1 MGEERGMERKK
12 GASRRS
18 REGWYNTCSV
28 RFHPS
33 HRRRQSSARP
43 VRYLIRSR
51 LSSADSITRIH
62 VTLPRGAFAQEKK
75 RKEKKGDGKG
85 DKKRVRAF

>member
-1 MGEERGMERKK
+1 MHNGGGRNGKK

-18 REGWYNTCSV
+18 RKMVYTCSFV

-33 HRRRQSSARP
+33 HRRRQSNARP

-51 LSSADSITRIH
+51 LSSIDSITRIH
-62 VTLPRGAFAQEKK
+62 VTLPRKKEEEK
-75 RKEKKGDGKG
+75 EEEGEGGKG
-85 DKKRVRAF
+85 R